1 MAASSRRA
9 DPVVEALDSVV
20 DALRENARVNQAA
33 VRQARD
39 IIQLRSRGHS
49 WRQILGHGDHPLI
62 VEMLTDNLERIQNA
76 GSQLRRESAA
86 ALHAEGATME
96 EIGALFGVSRQRVS
110 SLLSSGASGGPGSPA
125 RRGRRK
131 TVPRARAQAQASAA
145 SRRGGR
151 GGSQATRRASDQ
163 SRSKL

>member
-1 MAASSRRA
+1 VAARSRRA
-9 DPVVEALDSVV
+9 DPVIEALDSVV
-20 DALRENARVNQAA
+20 DALRENAKVNQAA

-39 IIQLRSRGHS
+39 LIQLRDRGLS
-49 WRQILGHGDHPLI
+49 WRQILSNGDHPL
-62 VEMLTDNLERIQNA
+62 VVQMLTDNLERIQTA

-86 ALHAEGATME
+86 ALHDEGATME

-110 SLLSSGASGGPGSPA
+110 SLLSSGTAATAA
-125 RRGRRK
+125 RRRR
-131 TVPRARAQAQASAA
+131 PRAQASTA
-145 SRRGGR
+145 SRR

>member
-1 MAASSRRA
+1 VAARSRRA
-9 DPVVEALDSVV
+9 DPVIEALDSVV
-20 DALRENARVNQAA
+20 DALRENAKVNQAA

-39 IIQLRSRGHS
+39 LIQLRDRGLS
-49 WRQILGHGDHPLI
+49 WRQILGNGDHPLI
-62 VEMLTDNLERIQNA
+62 VEMLTDNLERIQTA

-86 ALHAEGATME
+86 ALHDEGATME

-110 SLLSSGASGGPGSPA
+110 SLLSSGTAATAA
-125 RRGRRK
+125 RRRR
-131 TVPRARAQAQASAA
+131 PRAQASTA
-145 SRRGGR
+145 SRR

>member
-1 MAASSRRA
+1 VAASSRRA

-39 IIQLRSRGHS
+39 IRQLRSKGRS
-49 WRQILGHGDHPLI
+49 WRQILGSGNQPLI
-62 VEMLTDNLERIQNA
+62 VEMLTDNLERIQAA

-96 EIGALFGVSRQRVS
+96 EIGAMFGVSRQRVS
-110 SLLSSGASGGPGSPA
+110 SLLSSGSSGSGA
-125 RRGRRK
+125 RRGRGK
-131 TVPRARAQAQASAA
+131 APAPRSRAQASTA
-145 SRRGGR
+145 SRRGG
-151 GGSQATRRASDQ
+151 SQSTRRASDH

>member
-1 MAASSRRA
+1 MAANSRRA

-20 DALRENARVNQAA
+20 EALRENARVNQAA

-39 IIQLRSRGHS
+39 ILQLRSRGHS
-49 WRQILGHGDHPLI
+49 WRQILAGGAQPLI
-62 VEMLTDNLERIQNA
+62 VEMLTDNLERIQTA

-110 SLLSSGASGGPGSPA
+110 SLLSSGTAGTAGASGSA
-125 RRGRRK
+125 RRGRGK
-131 TVPRARAQAQASAA
+131 AAAPRSRGQASTA
-145 SRRGGR
+145 SRRGG
-151 GGSQATRRASDQ
+151 SQSTRRASDQ

>member
-1 MAASSRRA
+1 MAASSRRV

-39 IIQLRSRGHS
+39 ILQLRSRGHS
-49 WRQILGHGDHPLI
+49 WRQILGNGGHPLI
-62 VEMLTDNLERIQNA
+62 VEMLTDNLERIQTA
-76 GSQLRRESAA
+76 GSQLRREAAA

-110 SLLSSGASGGPGSPA
+110 SLLASGASGGSGSAA
-125 RRGRRK
+125 RRRRG
-131 TVPRARAQAQASAA
+131 TAAPRPGGQASTA
-145 SRRGGR
+145 SRRGG
-151 GGSQATRRASDQ
+151 SQSTRRASDQ

>member
-1 MAASSRRA
+1 MAARSRRA
-9 DPVVEALDSVV
+9 DPVIEALDTVV

-39 IIQLRSRGHS
+39 LIQMRDRGLS
-49 WRQILGHGDHPLI
+49 WRQILGNGSHPLI
-62 VEMLTDNLERIQNA
+62 VEMLTDNLERIQTA

-86 ALHAEGATME
+86 ALHDEGATME

-110 SLLSSGASGGPGSPA
+110 SLLASGGT
-125 RRGRRK
+125 GRTRAAK
-131 TVPRARAQAQASAA
+131 PKPKPRPRARSQASTA
-145 SRRGGR
+145 SRRGG
-151 GGSQATRRASDQ
+151 SHSTRRASDQ

>member
-39 IIQLRSRGHS
+39 IIQLRNRGHS
-49 WRQILGHGDHPLI
+49 WRQILGNGNHPLI
-62 VEMLTDNLERIQNA
+62 VEMLTDNLERIQTA

-110 SLLSSGASGGPGSPA
+110 SLLASGGSGGSAA
-125 RRGRRK
+125 RRGRGK
-131 TVPRARAQAQASAA
+131 IPRTRAQASTA
-145 SRRGGR
+145 SRRGG
-151 GGSQATRRASDQ
+151 SQSTRRASDQ

>member
-39 IIQLRSRGHS
+39 ILQLRARGHS
-49 WRQILGHGDHPLI
+49 WRQILGNGSHPLI
-62 VEMLTDNLERIQNA
+62 VEMLTDNLERIQTA

-110 SLLSSGASGGPGSPA
+110 SLLASGASGARNGSGSTA
-125 RRGRRK
+125 RRGRAK
-131 TVPRARAQAQASAA
+131 SAPRSRAQASTA
-145 SRRGGR
+145 SRRGG
-151 GGSQATRRASDQ
+151 SQSTRRASDQ

>member
-1 MAASSRRA
+1 M
-9 DPVVEALDSVV
+9 VNALDVVV

-39 IIQLRSRGHS
+39 VIQLRSRGLS
-49 WRQILGHGDHPLI
+49 WREILGHGDHPLI
-62 VEMLTDNLERIQNA
+62 VEMLTDNLERIQTA
-76 GSQLRRESAA
+76 GSALRRETAA

-110 SLLSSGASGGPGSPA
+110 SLLATSPPRRRRAAAA
-125 RRGRRK
+125 RG
-131 TVPRARAQAQASAA
+131 QASTA
-145 SRRGGR
+145 SRRK
-151 GGSQATRRASDQ
+151 GSQSTRRASDQ

>member
-1 MAASSRRA
+1 MAAGSRRA
-9 DPVVEALDSVV
+9 DPVVEALDTVV

-39 IIQLRSRGHS
+39 ILQMRGRGHS
-49 WRQILGHGDHPLI
+49 WREILGNGSHPLI
-62 VEMLTDNLERIQNA
+62 VEMLSDNLDRIQTA

-110 SLLSSGASGGPGSPA
+110 SLLSSGASGGSGSA
-125 RRGRRK
+125 AGRGRGKAGSRS
-131 TVPRARAQAQASAA
+131 RGQASTA
-145 SRRGGR
+145 SRP
-151 GGSQATRRASDQ
+151 GGSQSTRRASDQ